1 MSSKTKT
8 SDIELRIE
16 PIDGSE
22 DIIQAFDCVC
32 EAFGRQA
39 QDGVWIAMTP
49 GWETPAGRSLG
60 AARMVARWRGTTKDK
75 SGRPNTVFL
84 KATLPCPQQENKRII
99 VGFAIWVQASS
110 VAGYGD
116 PAVREEELGD
126 VMNLEEIYPGN
137 KAEQRYLCQT
147 VASLHRQRSEVI
159 KAKSMEDPP
168 AVMILDMCAVD
179 PAHQRKG
186 IARALVQ
193 WGLDEAQRRGDLEAI
208 TEASAMGRYVYRQ
221 MGFVPQGSEI
231 EYLVD
236 EEFASRSRPSNIF
249 MRTRGSLA

>member
-1 MSSKTKT
+1 MSFKNKT
-8 SDIELRIE
+8 SDIGLRIE
-16 PIDGSE
+16 PINQSE
-22 DIIQAFDCVC
+22 DVIEAFDCVC

-60 AARMVARWRGTTKDK
+60 AARMVARWRNTTRDK
-75 SGRPNTVFL
+75 SGRPNTIFL
-84 KATLPCPQQENKRII
+84 KATLPCPHQQDKRII
-99 VGFAIWVQASS
+99 AGFAIWVQASS
-110 VAGYGD
+110 VAGFGN
-116 PAVREEELGD
+116 PAVREEELCD
-126 VMNLEEIYPGN
+126 DMNLEEIYPGN
-137 KAEQRYLCQT
+137 EPEQRYLSQT
-147 VASLHRQRSEVI
+147 VASLHRQRAEVI
-159 KAKSMEDPP
+159 KEKSTADPP

-193 WGLDEAQRRGDLEAI
+193 WGLNEAQRRGDLESI
-208 TEASAMGRYVYRQ
+208 TEASAMGRYVYGQ
-221 MGFVPQGSEI
+221 MGFVPQGAEI

-249 MRTRGSLA
+249 MRTQGSLV